1 MTSPDDDFLFGEPP
15 KHLGRSRLP
24 RIEYIALMVGL
35 AIVASLLMIWRVS
48 SQAEPTPSLPPSLP
62 AVAANPS
69 LDPSVGPSLGPSGQQ
84 PPPREDELAPQLQK
98 ILDLGMPVYCGGGT
112 QPMVAL
118 TFDDGPGAY
127 TPYALDTLR
136 SYDARSTFFLVGK
149 LFGSK
154 TNQRVSRE
162 EGRFGDI
169 GNHSWSHFGLAGE
182 PRYVLDREVK
192 RTKKIIERYSGT
204 EVIYFR
210 PPWGSRDRA
219 LDEYVK
225 ALGMIEV
232 MWTFDTYDSRGAKT
246 DEIIQTVLRHAR
258 PGSIILMHEN
268 RGTTKNALQGILS
281 GLVQKN
287 LKPVTLTTLLTEDP
301 PTRGQLKKGLQGCR

>member
-1 MTSPDDDFLFGEPP
+1 MPSLDDDFLFGEPP
-15 KHLGRSRLP
+15 KHLGRSTLP
-24 RIEYIALMVGL
+24 RIEYVALLVGL
-35 AIVASLLMIWRVS
+35 AIVASLLMIWRVAS
-48 SQAEPTPSLPPSLP
+48 GDDPTPSPQS
-62 AVAANPS
+62 
-69 LDPSVGPSLGPSGQQ
+69 SVPVLAEGPSEGPSQEPSEGASDQ
-84 PPPREDELAPQLQK
+84 PPRHNDELAPQLQK
-98 ILDLGMPVYCGGGT
+98 ILDLGMPVYCGGGA

-154 TNQRVSRE
+154 TNQRISRE
-162 EGRFGDI
+162 EARFGDV
-169 GNHSWSHFGLAGE
+169 GNHSWSHFGLANE
-182 PRYVLDREVK
+182 PRHVLDREVK
-192 RTKKIIERYSGT
+192 RTKKIIEKYSG
-204 EVIYFR
+204 EDIIYFR

-219 LDEYVK
+219 LDEYVQ

-232 MWTFDTYDSRGAKT
+232 MWSFDTYDSRGAKT
-246 DEIIQTVLRHAR
+246 DKIIRKVLENAN

-268 RGTTKNALQGILS
+268 RGTTKNALVGILS

-287 LKPVTLTTLLTEDP
+287 LKPVTLTTLLTQDP
-301 PTRGQLKKGLQGCR
+301 PTRNQLKKGLQGCR